1 MSQRIVITGAS
12 SGIGRAL
19 ALHYARQ
26 GAWLGL
32 IGRDHER
39 LEGVAKEC
47 RALGGETATAVI
59 DVRHRADLGRWIRQ
73 FDGVV
78 PVDLVIANAAVMEGT
93 PPGGEIE
100 PPDAAYAL
108 IETNVLGVLNTV
120 QPLLPAMMA
129 RRRGQIALISSIAGF
144 VPLADS
150 PSYCASKAALISYG
164 RSLRDLLLPYGVGV
178 SVVCPGYVES
188 PMSRREHGPKPFV
201 MPAEKAAAVIARGI
215 ERNVE
220 TLVLPRFFGTM
231 TRITGMLPERL
242 RRRINGSFRFTVG
255 DPV

>member
-19 ALHYARQ
+19 ALHYARG
-26 GAWLGL
+26 GAQLGL
-32 IGRDHER
+32 LGRDKER
-39 LEGVAKEC
+39 LEAAAKEC
-47 RALGGETATAVI
+47 RALGGEVSSAVI
-59 DVRHRADLGRWIRQ
+59 DVRRRAELGQWIRD
-73 FDGVV
+73 FDSVA

-108 IETNVLGVLNTV
+108 METNVLGVLNTV

-144 VPLADS
+144 VPLADA

-178 SVVCPGYVES
+178 TVVCPGYVES
-188 PMSRREHGPKPFV
+188 PMSRREHGRKPFV
-201 MPAEKAAAVIARGI
+201 MPAEKAAAIIARGI

-220 TLVLPRFFGTM
+220 TLILPRLFGTM
-231 TRITGMLPERL
+231 TRISGMLPERL

-255 DPV
+255 DPL

>member
-1 MSQRIVITGAS
+1 MPQRIIITGAS

-26 GAWLGL
+26 GARLGL
-32 IGRDHER
+32 IGRDKER

-47 RALGGETATAVI
+47 RALGGETATGVI
-59 DVRHRADLGRWIRQ
+59 DVRRRADLGQWIRE

-78 PVDLVIANAAVMEGT
+78 PVDLVIASAGVMEGT

-129 RRRGQIALISSIAGF
+129 RRHGQIALISSIAGF

-164 RSLRDLLLPYGVGV
+164 RSLRDLLLAYNIGV
-178 SVVCPGYVES
+178 SVICPGYIAT
-188 PMSRREHGPKPFV
+188 PMSQREHGPKPFV
-201 MPAEKAAAVIARGI
+201 MIAEKAAAIIARNI

-231 TRITGMLPERL
+231 TRITGLLPERL

-255 DPV
+255 DPA